1 MQSPTELPA
10 GIPQPISNPQDILI
24 EATEENF
31 SRVDAKELGTRREAC
46 RRSALDF
53 PLRAFAIGGTSER
66 SPVLSNK
73 KPIKAAPAHFL
84 VSLPANQA
92 KRSASV
98 TEPWRACDPATYPGL
113 SQKQK
118 QQQRSRGREPD
129 VQDHSP
135 GICATLASRWLAGK
149 GRPSISPSLLSREL
163 KRTDSASFL
172 EIIVKHESCEQEESA
187 ILNSGEQGLP
197 ARGEPWKK

>member
-135 GICATLASRWLAGK
+135 GICAALASRWLAGK
-149 GRPSISPSLLSREL
+149 GRPSISPLPF
-163 KRTDSASFL
+163 TA
-172 EIIVKHESCEQEESA
+172 ES
-187 ILNSGEQGLP
+187 
-197 ARGEPWKK
+197 